1 MEEKS
6 KIKSEGRRRKMKKQ
20 NKNNKRTNCYTTK
33 LL

>member
-6 KIKSEGRRRKMKKQ
+6 KIKSEGRRKMKKQ